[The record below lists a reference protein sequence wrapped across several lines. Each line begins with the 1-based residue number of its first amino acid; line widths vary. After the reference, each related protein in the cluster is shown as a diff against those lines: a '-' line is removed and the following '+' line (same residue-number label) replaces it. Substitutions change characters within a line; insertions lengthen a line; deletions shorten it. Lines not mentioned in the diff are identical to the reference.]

1 MKDNILYAKI
11 VTEVSDYRAG
21 TKRKEEDMF
30 GMLSKKL
37 DESKIDIELLTFKGV
52 LNFTSKLEGPDNLDI
67 TTILDD
73 GSNKVMNETR
83 ALNRDYK
90 ESVGKRRIPENGVI
104 VDAVQVEIDDKTL
117 SIKIIKEEKS
127 GDILAVV
134 KELHIP
140 ISKEEYQEKKIGT
153 N

>member
-1 MKDNILYAKI
+1 M
-11 VTEVSDYRAG
+11 TEVSDYRTG

-37 DESKIDIELLTFKGV
+37 DEGKIDIELLTLKGV

-73 GSNKVMNETR
+73 GSNKVMSETR
-83 ALNRDYK
+83 ALDRDYK

-104 VDAVQVEIDDKTL
+104 VDAVQVEIDNRTL
-117 SIKIIKEEKS
+117 SIKIIKEEKI
-127 GDILAVV
+127 GDVLAVV
-134 KELHIP
+134 RELHIP
-140 ISKEEYQEKKIGT
+140 ISKEEYQKQK
-153 N
+153 NRY